1 MQTEK
6 IYYKNQFQSSCKAK
20 LIGKTKEGLIFD
32 KTVAYPEGGGQIGDK
47 GKLIRTKN
55 NEMISFVDT
64 RKIMGRTIYLD
75 DFPIINVED
84 SIVHILE
91 AEYEDY
97 EIGEEFIIKINIS
110 ERANATLNHSAIH
123 LALMILEELRP
134 GIDKKIVGA
143 KITNKYGRLDF
154 LTTIKFSQEE
164 IKIIQNKA
172 QEYIELNIPI
182 IICSHPKEVEAMYWK
197 CLDYSVPCGGTHCNT
212 TNQLGMISVKRK
224 NIGKSADRLIIE
236 LKNIEKFSELYGDEN
251 DKKK

>member
-32 KTVAYPEGGGQIGDK
+32 KTVAYPEGGAQIGDK

-64 RKIMGRTIYLD
+64 RKIKGKTIYLD
-75 DFPIINVED
+75 DFSIINVED

-97 EIGEEFIIKINIS
+97 EIGEEFIIKVNIS
-110 ERANATLNHSAIH
+110 ERANATLNHS
-123 LALMILEELRP
+123 
-134 GIDKKIVGA
+134 
-143 KITNKYGRLDF
+143 
-154 LTTIKFSQEE
+154 
-164 IKIIQNKA
+164 
-172 QEYIELNIPI
+172 
-182 IICSHPKEVEAMYWK
+182 AMYWK

-224 NIGKSADRLIIE
+224 NIGKSADRLIIK
-236 LKNIEKFSELYGDEN
+236 LKNIEN
-251 DKKK
+251 P